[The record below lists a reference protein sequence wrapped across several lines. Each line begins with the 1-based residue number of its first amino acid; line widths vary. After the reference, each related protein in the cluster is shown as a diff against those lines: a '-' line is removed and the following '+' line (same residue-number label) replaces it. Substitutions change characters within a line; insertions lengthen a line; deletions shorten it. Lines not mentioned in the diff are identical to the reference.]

1 MQIRVQCNI
10 RYRMLAVLL
19 LICPIQELMAEEKIL
34 IIDDPGS
41 RSSDTV
47 NADQW
52 RLVTDNV
59 MGGISQG
66 RLITDSVSGRQCLHM
81 LGNVKLDNNGGFVQ
95 MALNL
100 PEDKLV
106 EIASHT
112 GLVLEAYGNGESY
125 NIHLRTSNLW
135 LPWQSYRYS
144 FIAPAEWKTFY
155 IPFTDFTPYRT
166 SKALKLEKIER
177 IGVVAIGRE
186 FTADLCLG
194 KIGLYR

>member
-1 MQIRVQCNI
+1 
-10 RYRMLAVLL
+10 
-19 LICPIQELMAEEKIL
+19 MAEEKIL
-34 IIDDPGS
+34 IIDDPGN
-41 RSSDTV
+41 SSDTV
-47 NADQW
+47 VADQW

-66 RLITDSVSGRQCLHM
+66 RLITESVRDRRCLHM
-81 LGNVKLDNNGGFVQ
+81 QGDVKLDNNGGFVQ
-95 MALNL
+95 IALDL
-100 PEDKLV
+100 PENLLDN
-106 EIASHT
+106 ISSYA
-112 GLVLEAYGNGESY
+112 GLVFDAYGNGESY

-135 LPWQSYRYS
+135 LPWQSYRSS

-155 IPFTDFTPYRT
+155 IPFTDFQSYRT
-166 SKALKLEKIER
+166 SKTLKVEKIER

>member
-1 MQIRVQCNI
+1 MQMTVLCYI
-10 RYRMLAVLL
+10 RYRIIAVLL
-19 LICPIQELMAEEKIL
+19 LLLPMQELMAEEKIL
-34 IIDDPGS
+34 IIEDPGS
-41 RSSDTV
+41 SSDTV
-47 NADQW
+47 NAVQW

-66 RLITDSVSGRQCLHM
+66 RLIADSVSDRQCLRM
-81 LGNVKLDNNGGFVQ
+81 QGDVKLENNGGFVQ

-100 PEDKLV
+100 TEDKLDD
-106 EIASHT
+106 IASYT

-135 LPWQSYRYS
+135 LPWQSYRFS
-144 FIAPAEWKTFY
+144 FIAPAVWKTFY
-155 IPFTDFTPYRT
+155 VPFTDFTPYRT
-166 SKALKLEKIER
+166 SKKLKLEKIER

-186 FTADLCLG
+186 FTADLCIG

>member
-1 MQIRVQCNI
+1 MQMTVLCYI
-10 RYRMLAVLL
+10 RYRIIAVLL
-19 LICPIQELMAEEKIL
+19 LLLPMQELMAEEKIL

-41 RSSDTV
+41 SSDIV
-47 NADQW
+47 NAVQW

-66 RLITDSVSGRQCLHM
+66 RLIAASVSDRQCLRM
-81 LGNVKLDNNGGFVQ
+81 QGDVKLDNNGGFVQ

-100 PEDKLV
+100 TEDKLDD
-106 EIASHT
+106 IASYT
-112 GLVLEAYGNGESY
+112 GLVLEAYGNDESY

-135 LPWQSYRYS
+135 LPWQSYRFS
-144 FIAPAEWKTFY
+144 FIAPAQWKTFY

-166 SKALKLEKIER
+166 SKTLKLEKIER

-186 FTADLCLG
+186 FTADLCIG

>member
-1 MQIRVQCNI
+1 
-10 RYRMLAVLL
+10 
-19 LICPIQELMAEEKIL
+19 MAEVKIL
-34 IIDDPGS
+34 TIDDPGS
-41 RSSDTV
+41 INSNKV

-66 RLITDSVSGRQCLHM
+66 RLITESVRDRRCLHM
-81 LGNVKLDNNGGFVQ
+81 QGDVKLDNNGGFVQ
-95 MALNL
+95 IALDL
-100 PEDKLV
+100 PENILDN
-106 EIASHT
+106 ISSYT
-112 GLVLEAYGNGESY
+112 GLVFETYGNGESY

-135 LPWQSYRYS
+135 LPWQSYRSS
-144 FIAPAEWKTFY
+144 FIAPAEWKTFH
-155 IPFTDFTPYRT
+155 IPFTDFQSYRT
-166 SKALKLEKIER
+166 SKTLKVEKIER

>member
-1 MQIRVQCNI
+1 MTVQRNI
-10 RYRMLAVLL
+10 RYPIIAVIL
-19 LICPIQELMAEEKIL
+19 LICPVQELMAEEKIL
-34 IIDDPGS
+34 IIDDPGIS
-41 RSSDTV
+41 NSNIE

-66 RLITDSVSGRQCLHM
+66 RIITESVRGRRCLHM
-81 LGNVKLDNNGGFVQ
+81 QGDVKLDNNGGFVQ

-100 PEDKLV
+100 PKDK
-106 EIASHT
+106 IDNITSYT
-112 GLVLEAYGNGESY
+112 GLVFETYGNDESY

-135 LPWQSYRYS
+135 LPWQSYRAS
-144 FIAPAEWKTFY
+144 FIAPSEWKTFY
-155 IPFTDFTPYRT
+155 IPFTEFNSYRT
-166 SKALKLEKIER
+166 SKALKVEKIER